1 MNDWKKD
8 SRLKD
13 ISPEKLELLE
23 KLASGIQGKTP
34 NESMP
39 LLMAALSA
47 ARAKGL
53 NFTQEEMNLIIDLL
67 KSSASKAEAER
78 IEHLLKVFHQMGS
91 KF

>member
-8 SRLKD
+8 ERLKN
-13 ISPEKLELLE
+13 ISPEKLQLLE
-23 KLASGIQGKTP
+23 KLASGIHGKTP
-34 NESMP
+34 NEAMP

-47 ARAKGL
+47 AKAKGL
-53 NFTQEEMNLIIDLL
+53 NFTTEEMNLIIDLL

-78 IEHLLKVFHQMGS
+78 IEHLLKVFQQMNP

>member
-8 SRLKD
+8 ERLKD

-34 NESMP
+34 NEAMP
-39 LLMAALSA
+39 LLMGALSA
-47 ARAKGL
+47 AKAKGL
-53 NFTQEEMNLIIDLL
+53 NFTPDEMNLIIDLL
-67 KSSASKAEAER
+67 KSSASEAEAER
-78 IEHLLKVFHQMGS
+78 IEHLLKVFHQMGP

>member
-8 SRLKD
+8 ERLKN

-23 KLASGIQGKTP
+23 KLASGIKGKTP
-34 NESMP
+34 NEAMP
-39 LLMAALSA
+39 LLMAALSTA
-47 ARAKGL
+47 KAKGL
-53 NFTQEEMNLIIDLL
+53 NFTTDEMNLIINLL

-78 IEHLLKVFHQMGS
+78 IEHLLKVFHQMGP